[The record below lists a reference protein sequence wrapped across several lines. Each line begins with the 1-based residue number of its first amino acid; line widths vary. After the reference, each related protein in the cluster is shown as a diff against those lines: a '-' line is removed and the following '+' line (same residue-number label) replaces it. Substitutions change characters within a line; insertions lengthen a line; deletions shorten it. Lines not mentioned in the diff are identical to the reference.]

1 MTESTRDLLKRA
13 LELPPKERAELL
25 RELGASLSDEDL
37 ASDEL
42 DFATELER
50 RAAEPPP
57 PGGWPTGKDVLAEA
71 RARLRERRTRGG

>member
-13 LELPPKERAELL
+13 LELPPKERAELV
-25 RELGASLSDEDL
+25 RELGASLGDEDL

-42 DFATELER
+42 DFAAELER

-57 PGGWPTGKDVLAEA
+57 PGGWPTGKDVLDEA
-71 RARLRERRTRGG
+71 RARLREHPTRGG